1 MIWRRKTIS
10 FLAAALLLGL
20 LIFFSNTGA
29 GRSMRSA
36 LLQVARPLV
45 SIADKTRIAFGLGAL
60 TSREARAII
69 RENQRLKAESAEI
82 ERLRIANDTLRKI
95 LSFSQESARPLKGVK
110 VLLYSRESGRDFLLL
125 ASGSKDGIK
134 EGDLVMDENRIFV
147 GTVREAGEALAK
159 VAIASSLGE
168 NIEVK
173 ILPSGDRA
181 LARGFGSRALILE
194 LIPAEAAIRRGD
206 LVFLASSGGKPA
218 LVLGE
223 VVDEKNRS
231 NVAFREVRA
240 IHLVRPEFLEEVFVF
255 K

>member
-10 FLAAALLLGL
+10 FLAVALLLGL
-20 LIFFSNTGA
+20 LIFFSNTEA
-29 GRSMRSA
+29 GQSMRSA
-36 LLQVARPLV
+36 LLQVVRPLV
-45 SIADKTRIAFGLGAL
+45 SIADKARVAFGLGAL
-60 TSREARAII
+60 TGTEARELI
-69 RENQRLKAESAEI
+69 RENQRLKAENVEI
-82 ERLRIANDTLRKI
+82 EKLRIANDTLRKI
-95 LSFSQESARPLKGVK
+95 LSFSQESARPLRGVR

-125 ASGSKDGIK
+125 ASGSKDGIG

-147 GTVREAGEALAK
+147 GTVREAGETFSK
-159 VAIASSLGE
+159 VAIASSSGE
-168 NIEVK
+168 SVEVK

-206 LVFLASSGGKPA
+206 LVFLASSGGKPS

-223 VVDEKNRS
+223 VVGEKNRS
-231 NVAFREVRA
+231 NVAFREARA
-240 IHLVRPEFLEEVFVF
+240 IHLVRPEFLEEVFIL

>member
-20 LIFFSNTGA
+20 LIFFSNTEA
-29 GRSMRSA
+29 GQSMRSA
-36 LLQVARPLV
+36 LLRVVRPLV
-45 SIADKTRIAFGLGAL
+45 SIADRARIAFGLGVL
-60 TSREARAII
+60 TGQEAGDLI
-69 RENQRLKAESAEI
+69 RENQRLKVENAEMEK
-82 ERLRIANDTLRKI
+82 LRIANDTLRKI
-95 LSFSQESARPLKGVK
+95 FSFSQESARVLKGAK

-125 ASGSKDGIK
+125 ASGSKDGIG
-134 EGDLVMDENRIFV
+134 EGDVVMDENRIFV
-147 GTVREAGEALAK
+147 GTVREAGETFSK

-168 NIEVK
+168 NVEVK

-181 LARGFGSRALILE
+181 LARGIGARALLLE

-206 LVFLASSGGKPA
+206 LVFLASSGGKPS

-223 VVDEKNRS
+223 VVGEKNRS
-231 NVAFREVRA
+231 NVAFREARA
-240 IHLVRPEFLEEVFVF
+240 IHLVRPEFLEEVFIL